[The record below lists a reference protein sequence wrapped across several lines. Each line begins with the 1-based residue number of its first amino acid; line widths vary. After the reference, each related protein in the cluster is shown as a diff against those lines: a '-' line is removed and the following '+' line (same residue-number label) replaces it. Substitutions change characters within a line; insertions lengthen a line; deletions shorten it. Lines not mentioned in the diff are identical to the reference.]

1 MAILKSQATISCKN
15 IQSLKDVLKPF
26 VNKTLNYI
34 KGSEADMLGLKN
46 KVIRDLQTQDK
57 LTEQKIKSFQKKVET
72 DIEKMRE
79 NVQESIDAV

>member
-1 MAILKSQATISCKN
+1 
-15 IQSLKDVLKPF
+15 
-26 VNKTLNYI
+26 
-34 KGSEADMLGLKN
+34 MLGLKN